1 MSTESPRVNSARM
14 RTFIGASHPI
24 RLIGKVVNFADD
36 ETYMNME
43 AADGGRVKVLLP
55 RYVLSFPPQAHD
67 VTATFVEI
75 VGTAVD
81 ATTVKLLTCINL
93 GSQLDLTM
101 VNQVIELTF
110 DPEFKGKLF

>member
-1 MSTESPRVNSARM
+1 LFAL
-14 RTFIGASHPI
+14 FFAHFW
-24 RLIGKVVNFADD
+24 LADD
-36 ETYMNME
+36 
-43 AADGGRVKVLLP
+43 A
-55 RYVLSFPPQAHD
+55 YVSFQPPQVHD

-75 VGTAVD
+75 VGTVVD

-93 GSQLDLTM
+93 GSQLGEPGSIYLISTSFVDIKLPIILDLAM